1 MPTPTVLAPAGDH
14 AAPFDIPVAAD
25 QVLTVET
32 AFAHWDGSGASGAF
46 LPALSFYTANGT
58 LLSRVFPSTSV
69 AAGASADVS
78 YAPFPGGIGPG
89 GSSTVIGVPG
99 ELAFV
104 QLPADLTITATT
116 QAGADVVMTA
126 PSLTFDGVTTV
137 RIDMDALTQVDM
149 RTHGTPAQS
158 GGGVFI
164 ELWDNGVF
172 YNGLIDFGVSG
183 IFFIGNQ
190 SRSVYLTP
198 SAGAHIF
205 SIRAYRVH
213 GAGVTF
219 PDVTIF
225 QNVDVGEPTFAT
237 NFAIIQVN
245 PQP

>member
-1 MPTPTVLAPAGDH
+1 MAGKVIELQNKLPLPDGYRLSQAEVLRIEA
-14 AAPFDIPVAAD
+14 
-25 QVLTVET
+25 
-32 AFAHWDGSGASGAF
+32 AFASFDGTGASSSFEPCLTFKAPDGAV
-46 LPALSFYTANGT
+46 
-58 LLSRVFPSTSV
+58 LSRVRPSTAI

-78 YAPFPGGIGPG
+78 YAPFPGGISQ
-89 GSSTVIGVPG
+89 SSSTTVIGVPG

-104 QLPADLTITATT
+104 QLAADTVINATT

-126 PSLTFDGVTTV
+126 PALVFDGVTTI

-149 RTHGTPAQS
+149 RTAGAPGGN

-198 SAGAHIF
+198 TAGSHTF

-213 GAGVTF
+213 GAGVGF
-219 PDVTIF
+219 PGVTIF

-237 NFAIIQVN
+237 NMAIIQVN